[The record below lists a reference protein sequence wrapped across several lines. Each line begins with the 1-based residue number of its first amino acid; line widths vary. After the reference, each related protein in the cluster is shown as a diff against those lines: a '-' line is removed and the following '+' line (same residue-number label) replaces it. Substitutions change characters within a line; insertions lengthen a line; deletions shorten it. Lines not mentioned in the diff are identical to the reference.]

1 MANQVYKDL
10 KRTLR
15 VTAQSQEAQMV
26 NLKGTFSSYD
36 KGSARLVFA
45 LEKDSVPF
53 PLASLTANIYLTG
66 EGLKVQYPCD
76 VDRSLSIVTFLL
88 TDEVLHTT
96 GTIRGEVYLNYNQG
110 QRLSAHQFSFKMDK
124 ALIDQDLE
132 YIYQVYISDFE
143 DIKEVY
149 TRNFSNLQ
157 NELENV
163 LGDLESRVST
173 LQTTLDELDVLKKA
187 GDTATGLIQFGADT
201 ALAVSSNS
209 IKHYVGAQP
218 EGTAIRVYFNQNW
231 GDDFTE
237 YLDIVV
243 GQGEAVSTD
252 ERFVLSALTKTSA
265 YITGFAPPG
274 YMNTKTVING
284 NEKAARATIN
294 YKNVWQITRNRDQ
307 VELNGDVSVSGRWTF
322 EQPPAGLEG
331 VTPQEFNTHVA
342 DTTRHILASE
352 RTAWNAKETPQG
364 AQAKANTAEANAKAY
379 TDSFYIRK
387 NVLSS
392 TGVYLLDTQSYTFDF
407 SKMKQGLYVSVV
419 RYAPGTGS
427 MDEGYDEIFL
437 SKEFIQKNLNKPCW
451 IKMPGKDGEKKALK
465 FTLSGTTGTITG
477 YASNSQVPDNGFAIT
492 NMDSV

>member
-1 MANQVYKDL
+1 MANHVYKDL
-10 KRTLR
+10 KRTLH
-15 VTAQSQEAQMV
+15 VTAQAQEAQMV

-76 VDRSLSIVTFLL
+76 VDKSLSTVTFLL
-88 TDEVLHTT
+88 TDEVLYTT

-132 YIYQVYISDFE
+132 YIHQMYISDFE
-143 DIKEVY
+143 DIKADY
-149 TRNFSNLQ
+149 MDNFSNLQ

-163 LGDLESRVST
+163 LGDLELRVST
-173 LQTTLDELDVLKKA
+173 LQTAVDEMDVLKKA

-209 IKHYVGAQP
+209 IKHYIGVQP

-252 ERFVLSALTKTSA
+252 ERFVLSALTRTSA
-265 YITGFAPPG
+265 YVTGFAPPG
-274 YMNTKTVING
+274 YRNTKTVING

-294 YKNVWQITRNRDQ
+294 YKNVWQITRNRDL

-322 EQPPAGLEG
+322 EQPPTGLESTSQAEQRASDTLASSQTYANNLAPIKEVLWEGDNSGMLTTPQVMNKPISNYDFVHIKFKKLGIAQYDVSDCADEDPIIITRSDLSDNGTQAQQYLRRMKFQFQNGGTEFVGLSAYYAYG
-331 VTPQEFNTHVA
+331 VTIQ
-342 DTTRHILASE
+342 
-352 RTAWNAKETPQG
+352 NA
-364 AQAKANTAEANAKAY
+364 
-379 TDSFYIRK
+379 TDVGMLKIVGIK
-387 NVLSS
+387 
-392 TGVYLLDTQSYTFDF
+392 
-407 SKMKQGLYVSVV
+407 
-419 RYAPGTGS
+419 
-427 MDEGYDEIFL
+427 
-437 SKEFIQKNLNKPCW
+437 LNRR
-451 IKMPGKDGEKKALK
+451 A
-465 FTLSGTTGTITG
+465 T
-477 YASNSQVPDNGFAIT
+477 
-492 NMDSV
+492 